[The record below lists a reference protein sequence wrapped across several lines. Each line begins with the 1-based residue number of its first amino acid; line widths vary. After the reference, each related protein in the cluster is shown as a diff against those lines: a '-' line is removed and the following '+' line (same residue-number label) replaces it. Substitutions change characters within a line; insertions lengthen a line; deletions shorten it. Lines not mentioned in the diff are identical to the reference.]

1 MEVVK
6 KQPQWFKDALAVD
19 HRDDFVQVSG
29 AKIHFMEWGSPHN
42 PSVIMLHGNHAHA
55 HWFQFIGGLL
65 AEKYHFVV
73 MSFSGMGESEWRSQY
88 DKDTFVEDVWG
99 VVKETNLIKPVVV
112 GHSFGGMVSLT
123 TAEKYGDQMSGLV
136 LVDFVVR
143 RPENHIEWYKN
154 MPPSKPPKVRASK
167 EELVQRFRL
176 MPPQECHNQYLLDFI
191 AEKSVRKTDQGW
203 SWTFDPSTYDNLEVG
218 NDQHE
223 TLMQLNCPVSF
234 IYGENTMEFGTGNSI
249 EEMKELLPGGSSVV
263 ALADAQ
269 HHLMLDKPLEFVDEL
284 DKLIQGFF

>member
-1 MEVVK
+1 MEVIK
-6 KQPQWFKDALAVD
+6 EQPQWFKDALAVD
-19 HRDDFVQVSG
+19 HRSDFADIAG
-29 AKIHFMEWGSPHN
+29 AKIHFMEWGDPNN

-73 MSFSGMGESEWRSQY
+73 MSFSGMGDSEWRSRY

-112 GHSFGGMVSLT
+112 GHSFGGMVSLA
-123 TAEKYGDQMSGLV
+123 TADKYGEQMSGLI

-154 MPPSKPPKVRASK
+154 MPPSKPPKIRPSK

-176 MPPQECHNQYLLDFI
+176 MPPQDCQNQYLLDFI
-191 AEKSVRKTDQGW
+191 AEKSVR
-203 SWTFDPSTYDNLEVG
+203 
-218 NDQHE
+218 
-223 TLMQLNCPVSF
+223 
-234 IYGENTMEFGTGNSI
+234 
-249 EEMKELLPGGSSVV
+249 
-263 ALADAQ
+263 
-269 HHLMLDKPLEFVDEL
+269 
-284 DKLIQGFF
+284 

>member
-6 KQPQWFKDALAVD
+6 EQPQWFKDALAVD

-65 AEKYHFVV
+65 AKKYHFVV

-176 MPPQECHNQYLLDFI
+176 MPPQECQNQYLLDFI

-234 IYGENTMEFGTGNSI
+234 IYGENTMEFDTGNSI
-249 EEMKELLPGGSSVV
+249 EEMKELLPEGSSVV

-269 HHLMLDKPLEFVDEL
+269 HHLMLDKPIEFVDEL

>member
-6 KQPQWFKDALAVD
+6 EQPQWFKDALAVD

-29 AKIHFMEWGSPHN
+29 AKIHFMEWGSSDN

-55 HWFQFIGGLL
+55 HWLQFIGGLL
-65 AEKYHFVV
+65 AKKYHFVV

-176 MPPQECHNQYLLDFI
+176 MPPQECQNQYLLDFI

-234 IYGENTMEFGTGNSI
+234 IYGENTMEFDTGNSI
-249 EEMKELLPGGSSVV
+249 EEMKELLPEGSSVV

-269 HHLMLDKPLEFVDEL
+269 HHLMLDKPIEFVDEL